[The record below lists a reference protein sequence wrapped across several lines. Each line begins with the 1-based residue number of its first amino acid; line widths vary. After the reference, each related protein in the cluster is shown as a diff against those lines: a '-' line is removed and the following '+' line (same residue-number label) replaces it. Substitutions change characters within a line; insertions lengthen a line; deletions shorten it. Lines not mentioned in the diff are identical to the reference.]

1 MLKTALLTTAR
12 RRTAHSDLDNCM
24 LVKDGILLSL
34 LTLNT
39 WRKGTGTEDKAI
51 VNLPFTRN
59 KCSAVQA
66 HISGEQQKPTVEL
79 LCNACDSSA
88 DAMCE

>member
-1 MLKTALLTTAR
+1 MQERKPPITWPLETKEIREMLKTALLTTAC

-39 WRKGTGTEDKAI
+39 WQKGTGTEDKAI

-59 KCSAVQA
+59 KCSAV
-66 HISGEQQKPTVEL
+66 
-79 LCNACDSSA
+79 
-88 DAMCE
+88 